1 MSQPS
6 EAPVPDTMEGLRR
19 QNSAYRALCAS
30 LEDRQAIH
38 TAEGRKY
45 HEAVS
50 TLESERQA
58 NAILTEENARL
69 TKERDMAVEALRA
82 SLPVMERELNH
93 LLESCCLL
101 DKETLEPIR
110 ETLEGGVSDVVL
122 DMEDGIAK
130 ARAVLTQIEASKGEG

>member
-1 MSQPS
+1 MIRYAELVERL
-6 EAPVPDTMEGLRR
+6 EANADADRDHGF
-19 QNSAYRALCAS
+19 RARA
-30 LEDRQAIH
+30 ETAEEAAQAIR
-38 TAEGRKY
+38 T
-45 HEAVS
+45 
-50 TLESERQA
+50 
-58 NAILTEENARL
+58 L

-130 ARAVLTQIEASKGEG
+130 ARAVLTQLEASKGEG